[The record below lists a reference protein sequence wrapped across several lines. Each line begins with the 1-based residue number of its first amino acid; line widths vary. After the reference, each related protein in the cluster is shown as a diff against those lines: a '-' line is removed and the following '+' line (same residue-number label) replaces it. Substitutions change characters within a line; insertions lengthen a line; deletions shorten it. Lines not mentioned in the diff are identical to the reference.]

1 MSKVEKKKIG
11 FMSGAPL
18 GVGGV
23 SAAPP
28 AVDATNG
35 DVLAPKGRIRPRM
48 GGSSMVPD
56 AMPGRAPESAVAA
69 PTYNAFT
76 TGMRSGRF
84 DTPPDAKPQQRGHLE
99 DAAIVD
105 RTEYTPQ
112 RTRESQLVGPDGM
125 PKQVGHLNDAAF
137 VEEGAYD
144 PQHSR
149 EVQTSYPDAKP
160 QQRGHLEDAAIVDRT
175 EYTPQR
181 TRESQLVGPDGMPK
195 QVGHLNDAAFV
206 EEGAYDPQH
215 SREVQT
221 SYPDAKPQQA
231 IHDKRGSAVEEM
243 RPEAEAPV
251 FEKDDTRRDGGF
263 FKWLGGLSKKRPGR
277 REGESDDDYDERMT
291 RNKMRMAV
299 LADAIRHMGNIYY
312 TSKGAPAQKF
322 NNPVAE
328 LQAGLDKR
336 KAERARKAAAEAD
349 SAYKNANLQIKMD
362 AAAADRAYKGQ
373 MLDMK
378 RQAGERAAQNAKDL
392 KEYRDGILGVQQGN
406 LKLAGDRL
414 GETKR
419 HNQASERLS
428 ASRLALAQAKAAR
441 SGAKGSG
448 GANGGYGYAT
458 PYGRLTSK
466 KQLTPQQEAQA
477 WNEMRNLGMITPQK
491 QRELD
496 LAMNGYTA
504 SDGTVVKP
512 NSAQARKII
521 QGAIGY
527 GLLDA
532 SSRGESLRKTFRD
545 GFGYADVRTSDK
557 AKRGVNTSGRKVGY
571 VTKTVSKSQ
580 AKQIRERIRELRK
593 GANPIRWQGS
603 GSKPKAPSTKGT
615 AKGKGTD
622 WSKYVK

>member
-1 MSKVEKKKIG
+1 MNTVLDDKEKTG
-11 FMSGAPL
+11 FMSGAPS

-56 AMPGRAPESAVAA
+56 VMPGRAPESAVAA

-84 DTPPDAKPQQRGHLE
+84 DTPPDVMPQQRGHLNRANNVE
-99 DAAIVD
+99 
-105 RTEYTPQ
+105 RTEYSPQ
-112 RTRESQLVGPDGM
+112 RTREGQTSTPDVK
-125 PKQVGHLNDAAF
+125 PKQVGHLNDAAL

-149 EVQTSYPDAKP
+149 EVQTSYPD
-160 QQRGHLEDAAIVDRT
+160 V
-175 EYTPQR
+175 
-181 TRESQLVGPDGMPK
+181 M
-195 QVGHLNDAAFV
+195 
-206 EEGAYDPQH
+206 
-215 SREVQT
+215 
-221 SYPDAKPQQA
+221 PQQA
-231 IHDKRGSAVEEM
+231 RHDKRGNAVEEM

-251 FEKDDTRRDGGF
+251 FEKDDSQRDGGF

-336 KAERARKAAAEAD
+336 KAERARKAAVEAD

-512 NSAQARKII
+512 SSERARKII

-571 VTKTVSKSQ
+571 VTKRVSKSE
-580 AKQIRERIRELRK
+580 AKQIRGQRK
-593 GANPIRWQGS
+593 GANPINWQGS
-603 GSKPKAPSTKGT
+603 GGKTKAPSNKGT

>member
-1 MSKVEKKKIG
+1 MNTVLDDKEKTG
-11 FMSGAPL
+11 FMSGAPS

-56 AMPGRAPESAVAA
+56 VMPGRAPESAVAA

-84 DTPPDAKPQQRGHLE
+84 DTPPDVMPQQRGHLNRANNVE
-99 DAAIVD
+99 
-105 RTEYTPQ
+105 RTEYSPQ
-112 RTRESQLVGPDGM
+112 RTREGQTSTPDVK
-125 PKQVGHLNDAAF
+125 PKQVGHLNDAAL

-149 EVQTSYPDAKP
+149 EVQTSYPD
-160 QQRGHLEDAAIVDRT
+160 V
-175 EYTPQR
+175 
-181 TRESQLVGPDGMPK
+181 M
-195 QVGHLNDAAFV
+195 
-206 EEGAYDPQH
+206 
-215 SREVQT
+215 
-221 SYPDAKPQQA
+221 PQQA
-231 IHDKRGSAVEEM
+231 RHDKRGNAVEEM

-251 FEKDDTRRDGGF
+251 FEKDDSQRDGGF

-336 KAERARKAAAEAD
+336 KAERARKAAVEAD

-466 KQLTPQQEAQA
+466 KQLTPQQEAQV

-512 NSAQARKII
+512 SSERARKII

-571 VTKTVSKSQ
+571 VTKRVSKSE
-580 AKQIRERIRELRK
+580 AKQIRGQRK
-593 GANPIRWQGS
+593 GANPINWQGS
-603 GSKPKAPSTKGT
+603 GGKTKAPSTKGT

>member
-1 MSKVEKKKIG
+1 MNTVLDDKEKTG
-11 FMSGAPL
+11 FMSGAPS

-35 DVLAPKGRIRPRM
+35 DVLSPKGRIRPRM

-56 AMPGRAPESAVAA
+56 VMPGRAPESAVAA

-84 DTPPDAKPQQRGHLE
+84 DTSPDVMPQQRGHLNRANNVE
-99 DAAIVD
+99 
-105 RTEYTPQ
+105 RTEYSPQ
-112 RTRESQLVGPDGM
+112 RTREGQTSTPDVK
-125 PKQVGHLNDAAF
+125 PKQVGHLNDAAL

-149 EVQTSYPDAKP
+149 EVQTSYPD
-160 QQRGHLEDAAIVDRT
+160 V
-175 EYTPQR
+175 
-181 TRESQLVGPDGMPK
+181 M
-195 QVGHLNDAAFV
+195 
-206 EEGAYDPQH
+206 
-215 SREVQT
+215 
-221 SYPDAKPQQA
+221 PQQA
-231 IHDKRGSAVEEM
+231 RHDKSGNAVEEM

-251 FEKDDTRRDGGF
+251 FEKDDSQRDGGF

-291 RNKMRMAV
+291 MNRMRMAV

-336 KAERARKAAAEAD
+336 KAERARKAAVEAD

-466 KQLTPQQEAQA
+466 KQLTPQQEAQV

-504 SDGTVVKP
+504 SDRTVVKP
-512 NSAQARKII
+512 SSKRARKII

-571 VTKTVSKSQ
+571 VTKRVSKSE
-580 AKQIRERIRELRK
+580 AKQIRGQRK
-593 GANPIRWQGS
+593 GANPINWQGS
-603 GSKPKAPSTKGT
+603 GGKIKAPSTKGT

>member
-1 MSKVEKKKIG
+1 MNTVLDDKEKREGVVTQPGVVAPGVLAQPQQPANVFSGKRPTTFENMPVTVGWTPYGKPVNEGSNAQQSWQTSNTKNTEGRMPAAYALNSK
-11 FMSGAPL
+11 PL
-18 GVGGV
+18 GVE
-23 SAAPP
+23 AP
-28 AVDATNG
+28 
-35 DVLAPKGRIRPRM
+35 
-48 GGSSMVPD
+48 S
-56 AMPGRAPESAVAA
+56 
-69 PTYNAFT
+69 
-76 TGMRSGRF
+76 
-84 DTPPDAKPQQRGHLE
+84 
-99 DAAIVD
+99 
-105 RTEYTPQ
+105 
-112 RTRESQLVGPDGM
+112 
-125 PKQVGHLNDAAF
+125 
-137 VEEGAYD
+137 
-144 PQHSR
+144 
-149 EVQTSYPDAKP
+149 
-160 QQRGHLEDAAIVDRT
+160 
-175 EYTPQR
+175 
-181 TRESQLVGPDGMPK
+181 
-195 QVGHLNDAAFV
+195 
-206 EEGAYDPQH
+206 
-215 SREVQT
+215 
-221 SYPDAKPQQA
+221 
-231 IHDKRGSAVEEM
+231 
-243 RPEAEAPV
+243 APV
-251 FEKDDTRRDGGF
+251 FEKDDSQRDGGF

-336 KAERARKAAAEAD
+336 KAERARKAAVEAD

-512 NSAQARKII
+512 SSKRARKII

-571 VTKTVSKSQ
+571 VTKRVSKSE
-580 AKQIRERIRELRK
+580 AKQIRGQRK
-593 GANPIRWQGS
+593 GANPINWQGS
-603 GSKPKAPSTKGT
+603 GGKTKAPSTKGT

>member
-1 MSKVEKKKIG
+1 MNTVLDDKEKREGVVTQPGVVAPGVLAQPQQPANVFSGKRPTTFENMPVTVGWTPYGKPVNEGSNAQQSWQTSNPKNTEGRMPAAYALNSK
-11 FMSGAPL
+11 PL
-18 GVGGV
+18 GGVDLGAVGG
-23 SAAPP
+23 
-28 AVDATNG
+28 D
-35 DVLAPKGRIRPRM
+35 KG
-48 GGSSMVPD
+48 VT
-56 AMPGRAPESAVAA
+56 A
-69 PTYNAFT
+69 
-76 TGMRSGRF
+76 
-84 DTPPDAKPQQRGHLE
+84 
-99 DAAIVD
+99 
-105 RTEYTPQ
+105 
-112 RTRESQLVGPDGM
+112 
-125 PKQVGHLNDAAF
+125 
-137 VEEGAYD
+137 
-144 PQHSR
+144 
-149 EVQTSYPDAKP
+149 
-160 QQRGHLEDAAIVDRT
+160 
-175 EYTPQR
+175 
-181 TRESQLVGPDGMPK
+181 
-195 QVGHLNDAAFV
+195 
-206 EEGAYDPQH
+206 
-215 SREVQT
+215 
-221 SYPDAKPQQA
+221 
-231 IHDKRGSAVEEM
+231 
-243 RPEAEAPV
+243 V
-251 FEKDDTRRDGGF
+251 FEKDDSQRDGGF

-336 KAERARKAAAEAD
+336 KAERARKAAVEAD

-512 NSAQARKII
+512 SSERARKII

-545 GFGYADVRTSDK
+545 GFGYADIRTSDK

-571 VTKTVSKSQ
+571 VTKRVSKSE
-580 AKQIRERIRELRK
+580 AKQIRGQRK
-593 GANPIRWQGS
+593 GANPINWQGS
-603 GSKPKAPSTKGT
+603 GGKTKAPSTKGT